1 MSKMITREFFET
13 LVESKAIY
21 YFAVGLLL
29 VVVSLWIDMQVYTE
43 CRAHG
48 FSVFYC
54 IFN

>member
-1 MSKMITREFFET
+1 MREILKD

-21 YFAVGLLL
+21 YFAFVLAL
-29 VVVSLWIDMQVYTE
+29 VALSIWVDSQMYTE

-54 IFN
+54 IWK